1 VLGDTVNLASRL
13 EATSKEYDTH
23 IIISEWTRSQ
33 IGEIFAVRELDTIA
47 VKWKIEGVKI
57 YELLGLVWDITD
69 RAIYDNYERALALY
83 RAWSYLDAGK
93 IWESQ
98 MSIDPPSSM
107 MTHRCLDILKGDIRV
122 ENGVYHMTHK

>member
-13 EATSKEYDTH
+13 EATGKEYDIH

-33 IGEIFAVRELDTIA
+33 IGDVFALRELDTIA
-47 VKWKIEGVKI
+47 VKWKTEGVKI

-69 RAIYDNYERALALY
+69 RTIYDNYERALALY
-83 RAWSYLDAGK
+83 RSGEYLAAGQ
-93 IWESQ
+93 IWEAQ
-98 MSIDPPSSM
+98 MSIDPPSGVM
-107 MTHRCLDILKGDIRV
+107 ALRCVDILKWTIQV